1 VEALGERD
9 TKTYSL
15 YPVQDY
21 WFKNTGF
28 YTEFCDVH
36 RPDCIRFRCEW
47 WFPEHGTG
55 QWDLRIPINPQ
66 ELSGTDQRL
75 KTFQV
80 DGLATNYFAWVG
92 VDKRQITVWDTK
104 TKDVIW
110 YVKDQQIS
118 LGDNAWYTNR
128 YPLSGSLNIDVSR
141 YTSLDVNLYADIACS
156 TGGIERHF
164 ARMIMTIDYV
174 PSVPPQPATVT
185 ILVKNRETARGISG
199 AYVALKSG
207 NQVVAQAYT
216 DFSGKVVFH
225 NVPAGVEGSSY
236 TLVAT
241 ASGFEDYSDAVDILP
256 GDNSLTINMV
266 PKPLAIPTEWII
278 AGGAVLVIAGVAVAM
293 GMRGKGE
300 RVVVV
305 R

>member
-1 VEALGERD
+1 VEALGERLS
-9 TKTYSL
+9 KAFSL
-15 YPVQDY
+15 YPVQNY
-21 WFKNTGF
+21 WYLENGSN
-28 YTEFCDVH
+28 TEFCPDH
-36 RPDCIRFRCEW
+36 FPDCIRFRYEW
-47 WFPEHGTG
+47 WFPTPGAGT
-55 QWDLRIPINPQ
+55 WSLKAPINPQ
-66 ELSGTDQRL
+66 SECPGTDHRL
-75 KTFQV
+75 LSFQV
-80 DGLATNYFAWVG
+80 DGWFSNYWAFG
-92 VDKRQITVWDTK
+92 IGDKRKITVRDVRTTDNIWSVEDQSISMGDHTWITNFYSIK
-104 TKDVIW
+104 KDVS
-110 YVKDQQIS
+110 K
-118 LGDNAWYTNR
+118 
-128 YPLSGSLNIDVSR
+128 
-141 YTSLDVNLYADIACS
+141 YTSLNVSLWAGIACT

-185 ILVKNRETARGISG
+185 IFVKNRETAMGISG

-207 NQVVAQAYT
+207 NLVVAQAYT

-225 NVPAGVEGSSY
+225 NVPAGVEGVSY

-300 RVVVV
+300 RIVVV